1 MAADAATARPAQG
14 SLRQGLTQNTR
25 APWEAPQ
32 GTLVPCVTHPASFG

>member
-1 MAADAATARPAQG
+1 MAADAATAPGAG
-14 SLRQGLTQNTR
+14 LIETGLTQNTR